1 MSSIWSSEFWSLV
14 DCGAWKIAT
23 QAGAAHYSNTCTCG
37 AFIDSYPAH
46 VTHATWGNVHMT
58 LDQGDIVTV
67 SLREFVD
74 MNPELFADLDTLPE
88 STRSQGCDRCHDKT
102 I

>member
-1 MSSIWSSEFWSLV
+1 
-14 DCGAWKIAT
+14 
-23 QAGAAHYSNTCTCG
+23 
-37 AFIDSYPAH
+37 
-46 VTHATWGNVHMT
+46 MT